1 MQRERI
7 IMSIASWNSRWDIVE
22 VQQIL
27 AHFKVISE
35 QLHRCLDRTPS
46 SLRTLRLLSHIL
58 IPWLKKMASTSEA
71 VAEGKLT
78 TSFKQDQSRYVRT
91 FLRKVATSYHEWT
104 LSKWRA
110 IPLLKVLFVI
120 QMYLIYCLYV
130 IIILGTSFY
139 ELCWLQWN
147 TVGNKSVQPFP
158 EKIWKGEWET
168 FERRFLQNCLTKFSR

>member
-1 MQRERI
+1 MRN
-7 IMSIASWNSRWDIVE
+7 A
-22 VQQIL
+22 
-27 AHFKVISE
+27 
-35 QLHRCLDRTPS
+35 
-46 SLRTLRLLSHIL
+46 
-58 IPWLKKMASTSEA
+58 
-71 VAEGKLT
+71 
-78 TSFKQDQSRYVRT
+78 SFKQDQSRYVRT
-91 FLRKVATSYHEWT
+91 FLRKVATSYHEWK

-120 QMYLIYCLYV
+120 QMYLIYGLYV

-168 FERRFLQNCLTKFSR
+168 FERRFLQNCLTKFSRYYIDQSKIKTKTQKFNTMVAPLYSKTRNSAPPFSIHKHFMILQ